1 MAFDVQRAAGMPHGA
16 LTAQPTTGEGD
27 LGAFLAP
34 RSVAVIGA
42 SADQSKV
49 GNVLLRNLKAAACVE
64 HLYPINAKHARI
76 EGLECFP
83 SVSDVPGSIDLA
95 VVALPATAVPEAVEE
110 CVARGVAAVLVVSSG
125 FSETGPE
132 GRGLERRIRAAIA
145 GTSTRLLGPNTLGYY
160 VPSQDLDV
168 VFLERGTF
176 PRPPAGH
183 IGIVSQSGSLG
194 VDFMFELSSA
204 GSGISMF
211 LGLGNK
217 LDVDECDV
225 LGQLAGDDD
234 TRSIALYI
242 ESITD
247 GPRFLEACQRVVD
260 RKPLVLLKG
269 GRSRGGGKATALH
282 TGRMGGRYSVLKG
295 VMDQL
300 GVIEAR
306 DEVELIDLARGLA
319 ALPAPKGG
327 RVLVITNGGGNGIV
341 AIDLLE
347 GEWPDVLRMAELP
360 DAFREELKGMLPDFI
375 SPGNPLDL
383 SSQATDREYV
393 KALRLAIKH
402 DVADIY
408 VLGVTASERLTGSLV
423 EGVAELSR
431 RASVPVV
438 AYCKGNGEGSTMA
451 RFLSGAGVPAYP
463 SVHRAATVAGAF
475 ARYHSRR
482 DRTTSEGGA

>member
-1 MAFDVQRAAGMPHGA
+1 MAFDVQRAAGLPHGA
-16 LTAQPTTGEGD
+16 VTAQSSPDGGD
-27 LGAFLAP
+27 LKAFLAP
-34 RSVAVIGA
+34 RTVAVIGA
-42 SADQSKV
+42 SVDQTKV
-49 GNVLLRNLKAAACVE
+49 GNVLLRNLRAAACVE
-64 HLYPINAKHARI
+64 RLYPINNRHGQI
-76 EGLECFP
+76 EGLTCYP
-83 SVSDVPGSIDLA
+83 SVSDVPGAIDLA
-95 VVALPATAVPEAVEE
+95 VVALPAPAVPEAVEE
-110 CVARGVAAVLVVSSG
+110 CVACGVGAVLVVSSG
-125 FSETGPE
+125 FSESGPE
-132 GRGLERRIRAAIA
+132 GRELERRIASAIA
-145 GTSTRLLGPNTLGYY
+145 GTRTRLLGPNTLGYY
-160 VPSQDLDV
+160 IPSQDLDV
-168 VFLERGTF
+168 VFLEKGTF

-183 IGIVSQSGSLG
+183 IGLVSQSGSLG

-225 LGQLAGDDD
+225 LEQLAGDDD

-242 ESITD
+242 ESVTD
-247 GPRFLEACQRVVD
+247 GPRFLEACQRVVG

-341 AIDLLE
+341 AVDLLE
-347 GEWPDVLRMAELP
+347 GEWPGVLRMAELP

-402 DVADIY
+402 DVADMY
-408 VLGVTASERLTGSLV
+408 VLGVTASEWLTGSLV

-431 RASVPVV
+431 RHGVPVV
-438 AYCKGNGEGSTMA
+438 AYCKGNGEGSAMA

-463 SVHRAATVAGAF
+463 SVHRASTVAGALTK
-475 ARYHSRR
+475 YHSRR
-482 DRTTSEGGA
+482 ERTMAEGGG